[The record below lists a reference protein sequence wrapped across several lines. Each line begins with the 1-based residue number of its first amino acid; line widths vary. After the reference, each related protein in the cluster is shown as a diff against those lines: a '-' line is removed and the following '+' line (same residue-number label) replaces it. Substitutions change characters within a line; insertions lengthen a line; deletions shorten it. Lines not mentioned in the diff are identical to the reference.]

1 MEALAHIRVA
11 CCEPSPN
18 LGPDRHHRCSI
29 MRITHI
35 GTFWSTITRTPFT
48 GTLSIRRQ
56 ALPVRSPHTP
66 QQLGQNPSA
75 LDVLA
80 GPPKRR
86 PGSARSV
93 AKSPTRLRDP
103 LLLSATSRYLSSRRG
118 LQCSIHLS
126 CGGLFAVGAESVERL
141 ERPRSK
147 AIGPYR
153 PNPPPPSLYTYIC
166 AVASRQFSRD
176 RSESQPIA

>member
-1 MEALAHIRVA
+1 VEALAHIRVA

-66 QQLGQNPSA
+66 QQLGQNPSV

-103 LLLSATSRYLSSRRG
+103 TIALGNEPLLVLTPRPSVQHTFVVWRPLRCWRR
-118 LQCSIHLS
+118 
-126 CGGLFAVGAESVERL
+126 ER
-141 ERPRSK
+141 
-147 AIGPYR
+147 
-153 PNPPPPSLYTYIC
+153 
-166 AVASRQFSRD
+166 
-176 RSESQPIA
+176 

>member
-1 MEALAHIRVA
+1 
-11 CCEPSPN
+11 
-18 LGPDRHHRCSI
+18 

-66 QQLGQNPSA
+66 QQLGQNPSV

-103 LLLSATSRYLSSRRG
+103 TIALGNEPLLVLTPRPSVQHTFVVWRPLRCWRR
-118 LQCSIHLS
+118 
-126 CGGLFAVGAESVERL
+126 ER
-141 ERPRSK
+141 
-147 AIGPYR
+147 
-153 PNPPPPSLYTYIC
+153 
-166 AVASRQFSRD
+166 
-176 RSESQPIA
+176 